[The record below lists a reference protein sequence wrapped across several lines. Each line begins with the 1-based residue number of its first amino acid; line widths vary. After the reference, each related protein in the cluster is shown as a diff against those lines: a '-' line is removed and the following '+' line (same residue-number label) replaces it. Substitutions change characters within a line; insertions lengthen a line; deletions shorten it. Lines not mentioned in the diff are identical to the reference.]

1 VKQSTTP
8 GEFLIKI
15 TIDNTGRLFAFVL
28 VAPERVFDVER
39 KTFTRM
45 VSSFVTYDSVS
56 QFV

>member
-1 VKQSTTP
+1 
-8 GEFLIKI
+8 LIKI